1 VLNFKI
7 GQLLACPYSLFYL
20 RDLQWKL
27 TSKDLCP
34 VLQGKWVMQDALL
47 TGSALFEFLCSQY
60 KKVKELDYYCRDDNN
75 GRGP

>member
-1 VLNFKI
+1 
-7 GQLLACPYSLFYL
+7 
-20 RDLQWKL
+20 
-27 TSKDLCP
+27 
-34 VLQGKWVMQDALL
+34 MQDALL